1 MAQKAMILL
10 ADDEAVNREALRSIL
25 SDEFEILEATDG
37 REAIRL
43 LTEHEKEIEAV
54 VLDLLK
60 PLTEQE
66 KSGFALLYLAMGA
79 AAVLLVALS
88 VRVLRRRQGK

>member
-10 ADDEAVNREALRSIL
+10 ADDEAVNREAL
-25 SDEFEILEATDG
+25 
-37 REAIRL
+37 
-43 LTEHEKEIEAV
+43 
-54 VLDLLK
+54 
-60 PLTEQE
+60 
-66 KSGFALLYLAMGA
+66 LYLAKGA